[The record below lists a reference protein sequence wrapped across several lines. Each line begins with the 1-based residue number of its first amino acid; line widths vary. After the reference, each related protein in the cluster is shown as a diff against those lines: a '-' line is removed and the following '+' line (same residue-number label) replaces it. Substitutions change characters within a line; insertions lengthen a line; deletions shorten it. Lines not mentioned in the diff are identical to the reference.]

1 MALLL
6 RVLLR
11 DMVHFDG
18 LGGDDCVVLLGVGW
32 CAVSPEACSA
42 VCQAML
48 VEEDACQE
56 NAPLASADKG
66 RE

>member
-11 DMVHFDG
+11 DMVQFDG

-32 CAVSPEACSA
+32 CAPEACAA